1 MLSRLSVPHLPMEG
15 PTLQDLQPASD
26 STGCPGP
33 AADNE
38 QCFSEEGGLVEFI
51 SL

>member
-1 MLSRLSVPHLPMEG
+1 MEG

-26 STGCPGP
+26 LTGRPGP

-38 QCFSEEGGLVEFI
+38 QHVSEEGGNLELI
-51 SL
+51 SQ